1 MPKLVDHDERRRDI
15 AQAVLR
21 IVARGGV
28 RAADIRSVAA
38 EAGWSTGV
46 ITHYYSDKRELLAGA
61 LREAAEDVAGRM
73 QSISAL
79 KSGLERLMG
88 LLEAGMP
95 LDDERAATCRIF
107 YHFASEGLSEASF
120 VEEIAGYYTAW
131 RGAVANA
138 LTALKEDDL
147 IAAGDPELLA
157 AALVGLTEGLAV
169 QGLFDRRAM
178 PPSRMRMILST
189 GVDCMLACGGRNDD

>member
-28 RAADIRSVAA
+28 RAADIRSVAT

-46 ITHYYSDKRELLAGA
+46 ITHYFSDKQALLAGA

-73 QSISAL
+73 KAIFARKRGVSRL
-79 KSGLERLMG
+79 KA

-95 LDDERAATCRIF
+95 LDNERAATCRIF
-107 YHFASEGLSEASF
+107 YHFASEGLGDPAF
-120 VEEIAGYYTAW
+120 TDEIAGFYDAW
-131 RGAVANA
+131 RGAVAGA
-138 LTALKEDDL
+138 LRALIEDGEL
-147 IAAGDPELLA
+147 AGVDAETLA
-157 AALVGLTEGLAV
+157 TALVGLGEGLAV
-169 QGLFDRRAM
+169 QGLFDPRKM
-178 PPSRMRMILST
+178 PPARLKAMLGA
-189 GVDCMLACGGRNDD
+189 GVDCMLSCGTGR

>member
-1 MPKLVDHDERRRDI
+1 MPKLVDHDERRRNI

-28 RAADIRSVAA
+28 RAADIRSVAT

-46 ITHYYSDKRELLAGA
+46 ITHYYADKQALLAGA

-73 QSISAL
+73 KAIFARKRGVARL
-79 KSGLERLMG
+79 KA

-107 YHFASEGLSEASF
+107 YHFASEGLGDPAF
-120 VEEIAGYYTAW
+120 TAEIAAFYAAW
-131 RGAVANA
+131 RGAVSGA
-138 LTALKEDDL
+138 LRALMDEGEL
-147 IAAGDPELLA
+147 AAGDPDTLA
-157 AALVGLTEGLAV
+157 TALVGLGEGLAV
-169 QGLFDRRAM
+169 QGLFDAHKM
-178 PPSRMRMILST
+178 PPARLKAILGA
-189 GVDCMLACGGRNDD
+189 GVDCMLSCGDAR